1 MPYFSFANQQIF
13 RKIPPFYYISSSSS
27 FFFKL
32 RCIYISPPFRPSFS
46 HIRSSRAGSPRDLD
60 PHWSVAHFISNT
72 HTRTH
77 AHIYIHAYESTNSEI
92 KYKTRRYRYTDLV
105 FEYVLEFANTFTERS
120 NHNDEMYRIL
130 GARLALN
137 VVTGI
142 FFIRLAFLFHQQGL
156 KSLTA
161 PGIRIRGSHVRR

>member
-1 MPYFSFANQQIF
+1 MCIRDVVTLLTMPYFSFANQQIF
-13 RKIPPFYYISSSSS
+13 RKILPLHYHII
-27 FFFKL
+27 FFVLFL
-32 RCIYISPPFRPSFS
+32 NYAAYISPPLSRPSCL
-46 HIRSSRAGSPRDLD
+46 HIGSSRADSPRDLD
-60 PHWSVAHFISNT
+60 LHWSVAYFISNT

-92 KYKTRRYRYTDLV
+92 KYKTRRYRYIDLV
-105 FEYVLEFANTFTERS
+105 FECVLEFANTFTERS

-142 FFIRLAFLFHQQGL
+142 FLFDSLFHSTSKG
-156 KSLTA
+156 
-161 PGIRIRGSHVRR
+161 

>member
-1 MPYFSFANQQIF
+1 MCVTWIRDVITLRCYDALFLIRESTNISENSSPLYYIFFVFFS
-13 RKIPPFYYISSSSS
+13 RLCRTYISSS
-27 FFFKL
+27 F
-32 RCIYISPPFRPSFS
+32 PPFS
-46 HIRSSRAGSPRDLD
+46 HIGSNRAGSPRDLD
-60 PHWSVAHFISNT
+60 PHWSVAYFISNT

-105 FEYVLEFANTFTERS
+105 FECMLEFANTFTERS

-142 FFIRLAFLFHQQGL
+142 CFIRFLIPLAGAESLF
-156 KSLTA
+156 
-161 PGIRIRGSHVRR
+161 